1 MNESNLIDCLAQRA
15 HLRPQA
21 EVFASGDAQPTT
33 FAELQGR
40 TNQLANALRTLD
52 IGPGSRVAV
61 LSKSPLDCALLV
73 FAAMK
78 IGAVCVPVNW
88 RLGAEEIRFVLED
101 SGARVLVTDAEFSDR
116 VAQAAGPAG
125 VSIFVTDGA
134 AAERHLRLDLWCA
147 SFGDRLANRAVSPDD
162 EAVHIYSSGTTGRP
176 KGVVL
181 THRGLMSACQ
191 ATAQAWALD
200 QDSVLGHVL
209 PTFHIA
215 GLLMLLFPVYVGCR
229 CVAFREFQPEAF
241 LTSLSGQKI
250 THVLVVPAMI
260 SFLLAQL
267 KSRTLDFGSL
277 RRMAYA
283 GSPIT
288 EPVLQAAM
296 EVFACDFSQ
305 IYGLTEVSGVVTTLT
320 PEDHRRGAE
329 LLRSAGRPML
339 RTALR
344 IVDPVSL
351 AELEDGRVG
360 EVWIRSDRNFKAY
373 WQKPEATREAYPEG
387 RDADGGWFRSGDAG
401 YLKNGYLFLSDRI
414 KDMIIS
420 GGENIY
426 PAEVENTLMKHPDVA
441 DGAVIGVPDAVW
453 GESVKACV
461 VLRPGATASEAELI
475 DFMRARIA
483 HFKCPKTVDFVAAL
497 PRTESG
503 KLLKRDLR
511 APYWAGHKR
520 SIH

>member
-1 MNESNLIDCLAQRA
+1 MNESNLIDCLTQQADLQPEAQ
-15 HLRPQA
+15 L
-21 EVFASGDAQPTT
+21 FASGTQFIS
-33 FAELQGR
+33 FAEMNR
-40 TNQLANALRTLD
+40 RANQLANALRSLD
-52 IGPGSRVAV
+52 IGPGSRVAI
-61 LSKSPLDCALLV
+61 LSKSQVDCALLV

-78 IGAVCVPVNW
+78 IGAVCVLVNW
-88 RLGAEEIRFVLED
+88 RLGAEETRFIIED
-101 SGARVLVTDAEFSDR
+101 ACARMLITDAEFSDQ
-116 VAQAAGPAG
+116 VAKAASPSG
-125 VSIFVTDGA
+125 VSVFVIDGA
-134 AAERHLRLDLWCA
+134 ASGRLRLDLWYA
-147 SFGDRLANRAVSPDD
+147 SFDDQLAPRAALPDD
-162 EAVHIYSSGTTGRP
+162 AAVHIYSSGTTGRP

-181 THRGLMSACQ
+181 THQGLMSACQ
-191 ATAQAWALD
+191 ATSQSWALD
-200 QDSVLGHVL
+200 RDAVLGHVL

-215 GLLMLLFPVYVGCR
+215 GLLMLLFPVYAGCR
-229 CVAFREFQPEAF
+229 CVAFREFQPDAF
-241 LTSLSGQKI
+241 LSSLSSQKM
-250 THVLVVPAMI
+250 THVLLVPAMI
-260 SFLLAQL
+260 SFLLARPD
-267 KSRTLDFGSL
+267 SRTLDFSSL
-277 RRMAYA
+277 QRMAYA

-296 EVFACDFSQ
+296 QVFGCDFSQ

-329 LLRSAGRPML
+329 LLRSAGRPL
-339 RTALR
+339 PRTALR
-344 IVDPVSL
+344 IVDPVTL
-351 AELEDGRVG
+351 AHVEDGRVG

-373 WQKPEATREAYPEG
+373 WKNAKATQEAYPQG
-387 RDADGGWFRSGDAG
+387 RDAEGGWFRSGDAG
-401 YLKNGYLFLSDRI
+401 YLQDGYLFLSDRI
-414 KDMIIS
+414 KDLIVS

-461 VLRPGATASEAELI
+461 VLRTGATANEAELI

-483 HFKCPKTVDFVAAL
+483 HFKCPKSVDFVAAL

-511 APYWAGHKR
+511 APYWAGHQR

>member
-1 MNESNLIDCLAQRA
+1 MNASNLIGCLVQRA
-15 HLRPQA
+15 QQQPDA
-21 EVFASGDAQPTT
+21 EVFASGEQALA
-33 FAELQGR
+33 FAELNR
-40 TNQLANALRTLD
+40 RADQLGNALLSLD
-52 IGPGSRVAV
+52 VGPGSRVAI
-61 LSKSPLDCALLV
+61 LTKSPADCALLV

-88 RLGAEEIRFVLED
+88 RLGVEEIRYVLED
-101 SGARVLVTDAEFSDR
+101 SGARVLVTDTEFSER
-116 VAQAAGPAG
+116 VAQATDAGG
-125 VSIFVTDGA
+125 VRVFLTDGA
-134 AAERHLRLDLWCA
+134 AGWAQWCA
-147 SFGDRLANRAVSPDD
+147 GFADRLAPRDIVSDD
-162 EAVHIYSSGTTGRP
+162 AAVHIYSSGTTGRP

-181 THRGLMSACQ
+181 THGGLMSACQ
-191 ATAQAWALD
+191 ATAQAWELD
-200 QDSVLGHVL
+200 PQSVLGHVL

-229 CVAFREFQPEAF
+229 CVTFREFQPDAV
-241 LTSLSGQKI
+241 LAALAGQKI

-260 SFLLAQL
+260 SFLLARPA
-267 KSRTLDFGSL
+267 SRTLDFASL

-296 EVFACDFSQ
+296 EVFRCDFSQ

-320 PEDHRRGAE
+320 PEDHRRGAG
-329 LLRSAGRPML
+329 LLRSAGRPMP

-344 IVDPVSL
+344 IVDPVTL
-351 AELEDGRVG
+351 ADLEDGRVG

-373 WQKPEATREAYPEG
+373 WQKPEATQEAYPEG
-387 RDADGGWFRSGDAG
+387 RDAEGGWFRSGDAG
-401 YLKNGYLFLSDRI
+401 YLQDGYLFLSDRI
-414 KDMIIS
+414 KDMIVS

-461 VLRPGATASEAELI
+461 VLRPGATANADHII
-475 DFMRARIA
+475 DFMRERIA

-511 APYWAGHKR
+511 APYWAGHLR
-520 SIH
+520 AIH

>member
-1 MNESNLIDCLAQRA
+1 MNELNLIDCLAQRVR
-15 HLRPQA
+15 LQPEA
-21 EVFASGDAQPTT
+21 EVFALGAQSMA
-33 FAELQGR
+33 FDELHRR
-40 TNQLANALRTLD
+40 TSQLANALRSLD
-52 IGPGSRVAV
+52 IGPGSRVAI
-61 LSKSPLDCALLV
+61 LTKSPADCAMLV

-88 RLGAEEIRFVLED
+88 RLGVEEIRFVLED
-101 SGARVLVTDAEFSDR
+101 SEARVLVTDAEFSDR
-116 VAQAAGPAG
+116 VAQAAGPG
-125 VSIFVTDGA
+125 TVRMFLTDGA
-134 AAERHLRLDLWCA
+134 ADDPMQLARWYA
-147 SFGDRLANRAVSPDD
+147 SFDD
-162 EAVHIYSSGTTGRP
+162 GLIPRDSLPEDAAVHIYSSGTTGRP

-200 QDSVLGHVL
+200 RSAVLGHVL

-229 CVAFREFQPEAF
+229 CVAFREFQPDAV
-241 LTSLSGQKI
+241 LAALAGQRI

-260 SFLLAQL
+260 SLLLARPA
-267 KSRTLDFGSL
+267 SRTLDFGSL

-296 EVFACDFSQ
+296 EVFGCDFSQ

-320 PEDHRRGAE
+320 PEDHRRGAA
-329 LLRSAGRPML
+329 LLRSAGRPMP

-344 IVDPVSL
+344 IVDPVTL
-351 AELEDGRVG
+351 ADMAHGCVG
-360 EVWIRSDRNFKAY
+360 EVWIRSDRNFQAY
-373 WQKPEATREAYPEG
+373 WKKPDATREAYPQG
-387 RDADGGWFRSGDAG
+387 RDAEGGWFRSGDAG
-401 YLKNGYLFLSDRI
+401 YLQDGYLFLSDRI
-414 KDMIIS
+414 KDMIVS

-441 DGAVIGVPDAVW
+441 DGAIIGVPDAVW

-461 VLRPGATASEAELI
+461 VLRPDAKAGEAELI

-503 KLLKRDLR
+503 KLLKRELR
-511 APYWAGHKR
+511 APYWAGHAR